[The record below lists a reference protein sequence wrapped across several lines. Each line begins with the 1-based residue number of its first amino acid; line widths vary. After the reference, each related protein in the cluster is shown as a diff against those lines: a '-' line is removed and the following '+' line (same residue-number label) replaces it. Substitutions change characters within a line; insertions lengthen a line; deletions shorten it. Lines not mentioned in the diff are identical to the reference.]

1 MRDNPP
7 AGVDRYRPEQSFE
20 VQFAEARLRFIYFKH
35 FWDSVRSHPFF
46 RVLLGPDVAEVTTKK
61 KFLDIENRKMRE
73 ALRRLPQGY
82 VNNAY
87 ECRKGEMGLLA
98 WRLRCEQNRVTA
110 LFHQKEIL
118 RLQENRM
125 LTRRGEAARLRKRKK
140 VCLGCSMKFF
150 MFELDPCVP
159 FPAGSGESTA

>member
-7 AGVDRYRPEQSFE
+7 AGVDLYRPEKSFE
-20 VQFAEARLRFIYFKH
+20 VQFAESRLKYVYFKH
-35 FWDSVRSHPFF
+35 FRDSVRSHPFF
-46 RVLLGPDVAEVTTKK
+46 HVLLGPDVAEVTTKK
-61 KFLDIENRKMRE
+61 KSLDNENRKMRE

-82 VNNAY
+82 ADNTY

-125 LTRRGEAARLRKRKK
+125 LTRRGEAARIRKRKK
-140 VCLGCSMKFF
+140 VCLACSMMCF
-150 MFELDPCVP
+150 MFEFDPPVP
-159 FPAGSGESTA
+159 FHAGSGESTA